1 VLCCPHQFSISRG
14 GNNSGI
20 INPHIT
26 KKHPS
31 IAKITGPC
39 TSGVLPR
46 KRLYNMLDDSRDV
59 PVIYMTGPPG
69 SGKTTLIASYLD
81 NRKLPYAWYKLDE
94 GDADIGTFC
103 HYMGFVAKK
112 IAPKYRRP
120 LPIFS
125 REYFSCIPVFS
136 KRYFENLFSRI
147 TTPYIFVFE
156 NYHVVLPDSKF
167 HEMMGQGLSDIPD
180 GIQIIISSR
189 AGLPP
194 QFAHMQI
201 SNKIHL
207 FGWEA
212 IRFTRE
218 EVRELARM
226 KKMESLPEETI
237 RYLHEKTDGWVA
249 GIILMLEGMKRLDID
264 YRVSEKLSME
274 KLFDYFAT
282 EIFQKVDSDIQ
293 KFLLKTAFLPIITV
307 PIAEQLTGIN
317 RSGEILNMLSN
328 AHYFIE
334 KYQNDISVY
343 YYHLLFRDFLLT
355 KAKESFTSTELCQ
368 IKKNAV
374 ILLEGDGSIEDAVL
388 LLLDCSDFEELTRI
402 ILKQAPVLI
411 GQGRYHTLLAWM
423 EYFPNE
429 VYSKQPWLLYY
440 MGVCKLPYN
449 PTESLVHF
457 EIAFDQFQRQKD
469 VHGIFQAWSGMV
481 EAIIYG
487 HEGLELLDRWFPV
500 LDEIMQEFKT
510 FPSEEI
516 EVNVIC
522 SMVRAL
528 SLRRPVDFNM
538 KKWVDRIQ
546 EITQTSKD
554 ILMKIRSLIIF
565 AGYLYSEGNFQ
576 KLGIILESNKE
587 IVHHKDIPPLNRL
600 TFDWISTAYCNV
612 MSLYDECQKV
622 VSNGLELA
630 YSLKINV
637 MENMLLGH
645 GVLSSLK
652 IGDIETAQNFLLRMS
667 HTLSLIKP
675 WEASF
680 YHYCA
685 AWEALYKNNIALAQA
700 HSEHC
705 LRLCEKTGNPW
716 TLSTCYL
723 LKANVSFALGEAR
736 KSAEHIN
743 RARSIGIRSKNEF
756 TPFICLLTEA
766 YFLLKQG
773 KEAAA
778 LAAIRKGMQIG
789 REKGFVNLFM
799 WQKGVMETILVK
811 ALEWEIEETY
821 VRDLIKRNSIVPD
834 VSHIEVAQ
842 WPWPLKIF
850 TLGRFNVVKDGK
862 PLQYSRKVQQKP
874 LLMLKAVI
882 AFGGREVSEERIVD
896 ILWPEAEGDAAHSAF
911 TTTLLRLR
919 QILGIEHAIQFHES
933 KVYLDPRYCWVDVWA
948 FERILGKADT
958 AWRTGAGRYGTAER
972 SREREQAAKYMEKAT
987 RMYTGS
993 FLSGDDEPWMVS
1005 IRERVRNKLL
1015 RNVRRLGI
1023 YWEQSGELDKA
1034 VDCYQKGLEVDDLA
1048 EEFYQ
1053 FIMKCYQQ
1061 MGKRAEALAVY
1072 KRCYQILSSVLGIE
1086 PSPETEAIKRALKS

>member
-1 VLCCPHQFSISRG
+1 
-14 GNNSGI
+14 
-20 INPHIT
+20 
-26 KKHPS
+26 
-31 IAKITGPC
+31 
-39 TSGVLPR
+39 
-46 KRLYNMLDDSRDV
+46 MLDDSRDV
-59 PVIYMTGPPG
+59 PVIYMTSPPG

-103 HYMGFVAKK
+103 HYMGLVAKK

-120 LPIFS
+120 LPIFT
-125 REYFSCIPVFS
+125 REYISSIPVFS
-136 KRYFENLFSRI
+136 KRYFENLFNRI

-167 HEMMGQGLSDIPD
+167 NEMMSHGLSDIPE

-189 AGLPP
+189 AGLPA
-194 QFAHMQI
+194 QFTHMQF

-212 IRFTRE
+212 IRFTRD
-218 EVRELARM
+218 EVIELARM

-249 GIILMLEGMKRLDID
+249 GIILMLEGMKRLNID
-264 YRVSEKLSME
+264 YRVSGKPSME
-274 KLFDYFAT
+274 NLFDYFAT
-282 EIFQKVDSDIQ
+282 EIYQKVDSDIQ
-293 KFLLKTAFLPIITV
+293 KFLLKTAFLPIMTV
-307 PIAEQLTGIN
+307 PIAERLTGIN
-317 RSGEILNMLSN
+317 RSGEILNRLSN
-328 AHYFIE
+328 THYFTE
-334 KYQNDISVY
+334 KYQNDIPVY
-343 YYHLLFRDFLLT
+343 YYHLLFREFLLT

-368 IKKNAV
+368 IKKNAAM
-374 ILLEGDGSIEDAVL
+374 LLEEDGSIEDAVL

-402 ILKQAPVLI
+402 ILKQAPMLI
-411 GQGRYHTLLAWM
+411 GQGRYHTLLTWM
-423 EYFPNE
+423 EYFPDE
-429 VYSKQPWLLYY
+429 VYSNQPWLLYY

-457 EIAFDQFQRQKD
+457 EIVFDQFQRQKD
-469 VHGIFQAWSGMV
+469 AHGIFQAWSGIV
-481 EAIIYG
+481 EAIMYG
-487 HEGLELLDRWFPV
+487 HEGLELLDRWFHV
-500 LDEIMQEFKT
+500 LDEIMQEYKT

-516 EVNVIC
+516 EVNVTC

-528 SLRRPVDFNM
+528 SLRRPVDINM
-538 KKWVDRIQ
+538 KKWADRIQ
-546 EITQTSKD
+546 EIAQTSKD
-554 ILMKIRSLIIF
+554 IPMKIRSLIIF

-576 KLGIILESNKE
+576 KLGVIIESNKE
-587 IVHHKDIPPLNRL
+587 IVHRKDIPPLTIL
-600 TFDWISTAYCNV
+600 TFDWISAAYCNV
-612 MSLYDECQKV
+612 MSLYDECRKV

-630 YSLKINV
+630 HSLKINV
-637 MENMLLGH
+637 MEYMLLGH
-645 GVLSSLK
+645 GMLSSLK
-652 IGDIETAQNFLLRMS
+652 KGDIETAQNFLMEMA

-685 AWEALYKNNIALAQA
+685 SWEALYKNNIALART

-716 TLSTCYL
+716 TLSTCHL
-723 LKANVSFALGEAR
+723 MKANVSFASGEAR

-773 KEAAA
+773 KEEAA
-778 LAAIRKGMQIG
+778 LDAIRKGMQVG

-799 WQKGVMETILVK
+799 WQKGVMETILAK
-811 ALEWEIEETY
+811 ALECGIEETY
-821 VRDLIKRNSIVPD
+821 VRDLIKRNAIVPD
-834 VSHIEVAQ
+834 VSHIEVEQ

-850 TLGRFNVVKDGK
+850 TLGRFNIIKDGK

-882 AFGGREVSEERIVD
+882 AFGGREVPEERIVD

-919 QILGIEHAIQFHES
+919 QILGIEQAIQFHES

-948 FERILGKADT
+948 FERIMGKVDT
-958 AWRTGAGRYGTAER
+958 AWRTGTDKDGAAER
-972 SREREQAAKYMEKAT
+972 SREREQFARLTEKAI
-987 RMYTGS
+987 RMYTGP

-1005 IRERVRNKLL
+1005 IRERLRNKFL

-1023 YWEQSGELDKA
+1023 YWEQSGELARA

-1053 FIMKCYQQ
+1053 CLMKCYQQ

-1072 KRCYQILSSVLGIE
+1072 QRCYQILSSVLGIE
-1086 PSPETEAIKRALKS
+1086 PSPETEAIRRALKI